1 MNPDNPWQTLG
12 TRIVY
17 ENSWLRLRE
26 DRVIRPDGKE
36 GIYGVVE
43 MRPSVGVVAL
53 NAKDEVALVGQW
65 RYAHEKFSWEI
76 PTGGSSANDAAIIDA
91 ARRELEEETG
101 LQAARWTPLGSIDNS
116 NGVTTDVAHLY
127 LARQLTFLQPKQDP
141 EERIVTRWVAF
152 PRVVQMVM
160 DGEITESCS
169 VAAILKV
176 DRLRRGGEE
185 RGLPGPSD
193 GD

>member
-1 MNPDNPWQTLG
+1 MNRDNPWQTLG

-17 ENSWLRLRE
+17 ENPWLRLRE
-26 DRVIRPDGKE
+26 DRVIRPDGKD

-53 NAKDEVALVGQW
+53 NTNDEIVLVGQW
-65 RYAHEKFSWEI
+65 RYAHQKYSWEI
-76 PTGGSSANDAAIIDA
+76 PTGGSSAADETMHDA

-127 LARQLTFLQPKQDP
+127 LARQLTVLRPKPDP
-141 EERIVTRWVAF
+141 EERIVTQWVGFRKAL
-152 PRVVQMVM
+152 QMVM
-160 DGEITESCS
+160 DGEISESCS

-176 DRLRRGGEE
+176 AYLLREE
-185 RGLPGPSD
+185 PDSAKD
-193 GD
+193 T